1 MSDQDKFEATHSFF
15 FTGFNTERNLEDIP
29 ADDELATSFI
39 HNLAS
44 VISVL
49 EIPIALSKTRAAF
62 QIFEGHRTQHA
73 ILNAVPQ
80 IPGTPDEEYEA
91 EQAERTEESLKVA
104 LDIYLEEMKTPAG
117 IERFWNRTYGFLE
130 VCLENNNELQA
141 ASKELLKQGI
151 VLLWSSLEVL
161 VRDFAIREI
170 NKCPEIIR
178 DVDVKSVPLET
189 LARYHYDVKDRL
201 GEIFA
206 EQRDWSNYSV
216 ICEVLK
222 RICPK
227 KVELHKKMKAEDLY
241 GLSKKRHLIVHRRG
255 IIDRQYKEETREKG
269 NIGDALDITP
279 AQLKQGLNM
288 IKEIG
293 VELLQVDLSDRA
305 Q

>member
-15 FTGFNTERNLEDIP
+15 FTEFNKERFLEDIP

-49 EIPIALSKTRAAF
+49 EIPIELSKTRAGL
-62 QIFEGHRTQHA
+62 QIFEGHRIQHA
-73 ILNAVPQ
+73 VRNAVPQ

-91 EQAERTEESLKVA
+91 EQAKRTYESHEVA
-104 LDIYLEEMKTPAG
+104 LDIYLEEIKTPTG
-117 IERFWNRTYGFLE
+117 IERFWNTTYNFLE
-130 VCLENNNELQA
+130 VCLENKNVELQA

-189 LARYHYDVKDRL
+189 LARYHYDVKDHL

-206 EQRDWSNYSV
+206 EQRDWSNYTV
-216 ICEVLK
+216 ICDVLK

-227 KVELHKKMKAEDLY
+227 KVELHKKMKTEDLY
-241 GLSKKRHLIVHRRG
+241 SLSKKRHLIVHRRG
-255 IIDRQYKEETREKG
+255 IIDRQYIEETREKV

-279 AQLKQGLNM
+279 ALLKQGLNM
-288 IKEIG
+288 TKEIG
-293 VELLQVDLSDRA
+293 VELLQADPE
-305 Q
+305 